1 MLKKLSLVLSVLAAL
16 GFAVAISAPA
26 DAKEQKQS
34 TKSSGHV
41 TRSVNRTNV
50 RVNTRTNTRTNIRT
64 NKTGNVRTN
73 VRTNRISSSSKFIVG
88 HRYGNRMWFGHNR
101 HNWHG
106 RWYDYG
112 VGECWINIDDE
123 WFWNELVCPL

>member
-1 MLKKLSLVLSVLAAL
+1 MLKKLSLVLSVLATL

-34 TKSSGHV
+34 SKSSSHV
-41 TRSVNRTNV
+41 TTRSVNRTNV
-50 RVNTRTNTRTNIRT
+50 RVNIRT
-64 NKTGNVRTN
+64 NKVGNVRTN
-73 VRTNRISSSSKFIVG
+73 VRTNRISSSSSKFIVG

>member
-50 RVNTRTNTRTNIRT
+50 RVNTRTNTRT

>member
-1 MLKKLSLVLSVLAAL
+1 MLKKVSLVLSVLAAL

-50 RVNTRTNTRTNIRT
+50 RVNTRTNFRT
-64 NKTGNVRTN
+64 NKIGNVRTN

-88 HRYGNRMWFGHNR
+88 HKYGSHMFFGHNR
-101 HNWHG
+101 HRWHG
-106 RWYDYG
+106 RWYGYG
-112 VGECWINIDDE
+112 EGECWINIEGE

>member
-1 MLKKLSLVLSVLAAL
+1 MLKKLSLVLSVLATL

-34 TKSSGHV
+34 SKSSSHV
-41 TRSVNRTNV
+41 TTRSVNRTNV
-50 RVNTRTNTRTNIRT
+50 RVNTRTNIRT
-64 NKTGNVRTN
+64 NKVGNVRTN
-73 VRTNRISSSSKFIVG
+73 VRTNRISSSSSKFIVG